1 MDVLGRVREFVY
13 DKFKVEA
20 GEGTDLAEFVQD
32 SLDRVEMLMELE
44 EMFGVQL
51 SEEDVLGVVNVGD
64 LVRVIS
70 RRVK

>member
-1 MDVLGRVREFVY
+1 MDVSGRVREFVY
-13 DKFKVEA
+13 DKFKVEV
-20 GEGTDLAEFVQD
+20 GEGTDLGEFVQD

-51 SEEDVLGVVNVGD
+51 SEEDVLGVGNVGD

-70 RRVK
+70 GRVK